1 MTYEQYIEQSQSF
14 KNQIEAR
21 AFEYLEKV
29 ETQILKDPFEYL
41 LKGGGKRIRPILV
54 LVACGIA
61 GGDTDEAVDMALS
74 MEILHN
80 FTLVHDDI
88 MDSSPI
94 RRGRDT
100 IHVKWGVPIGVLV
113 GDLMIGYACKL
124 MPKKS
129 IENIFAVQKL
139 FNDSLIE
146 VCEGQALD
154 MEFNERE
161 DISEKDYFRM
171 IYKKTSFLLLSSLQI
186 GALIGGG
193 DEHLIS
199 TLKSIGED
207 IGIGFQLQD
216 DLLDLTANNP
226 KFGKVKGQDL
236 IEGKKTYM
244 IIKTKELAKETH
256 HKQLIEA
263 FYKNNGANEESIPA
277 ITEMMQ
283 ELGVFDISRQLA
295 DRYFN
300 QAKSNIAQLPNNQY
314 REMLEFILEDL
325 IIRTH

>member
-94 RRGRDT
+94 RRGRET

-129 IENIFAVQKL
+129 IDNIFAVQKL

-154 MEFNERE
+154 IEFNERE
-161 DISEKDYFRM
+161 DISEEDYFRM

-256 HKQLIEA
+256 HKQLIEE

-283 ELGVFDISRQLA
+283 ELGVFDMSRQLS